1 MQPDKPVKQ
10 LVASGGYCPVWVVM
24 SQPTRQVLCVPVFIS
39 VLCVPVFISTFSLRF
54 ILTLVGVWLNVSESV
69 CVLFLI

>member
-1 MQPDKPVKQ
+1 M
-10 LVASGGYCPVWVVM
+10 WVVM